1 MHNELIIN
9 LFEMI
14 FFLSRIRMQMFVRG
28 HVFPKGVETKVR
40 RDNLPCTRIII
51 ATGDDIASIRL
62 AVEPPRP
69 VTRIGERQRE
79 GLDFETWIGTWRKTA
94 PAGRVS
100 RANTVEGNVS
110 QTGLVTRRKS
120 RNAPLYLLIRG

>member
-1 MHNELIIN
+1 M
-9 LFEMI
+9 
-14 FFLSRIRMQMFVRG
+14 
-28 HVFPKGVETKVR
+28 
-40 RDNLPCTRIII
+40 
-51 ATGDDIASIRL
+51 GDDIASIRL

-79 GLDFETWIGTWRKTA
+79 GLDFETWIETWRKTA